1 MSIFATQFCGTL
13 CGDVTKHRHS
23 SSTPYSDDDTTY
35 SRGSII
41 WGQDKSFMYVWI
53 LEETEMHTQEE
64 NQGNIKWGQESDIK
78 DSFSHA

>member
-1 MSIFATQFCGTL
+1 MEHFAETLQSI
-13 CGDVTKHRHS
+13 
-23 SSTPYSDDDTTY
+23 DTAQVHPIWTMIPPIHAV
-35 SRGSII
+35 SII
-41 WGQDKSFMYVWI
+41 WGQDESFMYVWI